1 MPSPILMTSCPPVL
15 RTSRLRHAALGVAL
29 LLAMSLSPSL
39 SFYDISHRAETGDG
53 TQDPW
58 TDGGQPWPQS
68 GRTSDRLAVVPAHG
82 PDGGAGDGSPQNV
95 AQLKSIVE
103 PAVNWMYG
111 SYTIG
116 TDALSTPIADFSA
129 SITAGEGASER
140 CAGSSLFT
148 IIVQKTSSS
157 DPTYLRIIEGE
168 DAELAW
174 EADLG
179 QTEYVKAA
187 PLIADVDGDGMQ
199 EVLVVYDDSAGDLR
213 IDAWS
218 PRLTCSVTGWSLSS
232 DSSELMWSWTDTSLF
247 ISSPDGPYAS
257 SALGG
262 HKPTTQ
268 PLLADLDFD
277 GDAELVIAAI
287 EDSSDNSPQ
296 VIALGPSDTG
306 CLLYTSPSPR
316 DRG

>member
-148 IIVQKTSSS
+148 IIVQITSSS
-157 DPTYLRIIEGE
+157 DPT
-168 DAELAW
+168 
-174 EADLG
+174 
-179 QTEYVKAA
+179 
-187 PLIADVDGDGMQ
+187 
-199 EVLVVYDDSAGDLR
+199 
-213 IDAWS
+213 
-218 PRLTCSVTGWSLSS
+218 
-232 DSSELMWSWTDTSLF
+232 
-247 ISSPDGPYAS
+247 
-257 SALGG
+257 
-262 HKPTTQ
+262 
-268 PLLADLDFD
+268 
-277 GDAELVIAAI
+277 
-287 EDSSDNSPQ
+287 
-296 VIALGPSDTG
+296 
-306 CLLYTSPSPR
+306 
-316 DRG
+316 